1 MKLQDYLRER
11 RLIADGA
18 MGTYYE
24 KKYGDATIFPE
35 QGNLLHPE
43 RIREIHLEYLRAGA
57 RLLRT
62 NTFATNPVFFPVQ
75 EERLAGLRAGYAIAE
90 SAVQAFRDE
99 SGCEEDIFIAADF
112 GPIGELEE
120 QSVDEVLAD
129 YRQMCDVF
137 LECGADVFVFESQR
151 DDKYVGQ
158 LADYVKGHCP
168 DAFVLVQFTFD
179 KSGYTRAGLSVRRIN
194 ERMAQE
200 GAASI
205 DAYGYNCGVE
215 AGHLYQLLQA
225 QEPYCDKFLSALPNA
240 GYPLSLRGKTIYTEN
255 EQYFV
260 KKSVEIAALGVD
272 IIGGCCGTTPGY
284 IRDLCRAL
292 EGVERG
298 KKKVA
303 KLSAPIARAA
313 SSVAAQPEQQK
324 VMGDAEGAAT
334 AGGGHAFTDK
344 LRAGKK
350 VVIVEM
356 DPPFNGDISKVYA
369 GAKKLAAA
377 GVDLLTLSDSPMA
390 RARMDAGAL
399 AAKLIREVGIP
410 VMPHVACRDRNIIG
424 LRGMLMGDHMNEI
437 RQLLIVTGDPV
448 ARDARGTISGVFDM
462 NSIRLMEYVTH
473 MNEELY
479 PDDPLHF
486 GGALNYHGANPD
498 AIIRRMEKKI
508 AAGCEYFL
516 TQPIYSDE
524 DIARIAYIRNALDGR
539 AKICCGIMPLV
550 SYKNAMF
557 LHNEMA
563 GIHIPEETLAKYDP
577 DMSREEAQAVAVELS
592 LELTDKLAD
601 IADGYYFM
609 TPFNRADLICE
620 IIEKLRG

>member
-1 MKLQDYLRER
+1 MNLQEYLRER
-11 RLIADGA
+11 RLITDGA

-24 KKYGDATIFPE
+24 KKYGDTVAFPE
-35 QGNLLHPE
+35 QENLLHPE
-43 RIREIHLEYLRAGA
+43 RIRDIHLEYLHAGA

-62 NTFATNPVFFPVQ
+62 NTFATNPVFFPDPSQ
-75 EERLAGLRAGYAIAE
+75 LLEGLRAGYAIAE
-90 SAVQAFRDE
+90 SAVQKFRKE
-99 SGCEEDIFIAADF
+99 TGCTEDIFIAADF

-120 QSVDEVLAD
+120 QSASEVLDD

-137 LECGADVFVFESQR
+137 LDCGASVFVFESQR
-151 DDKYVGQ
+151 DDKYVKQ
-158 LADYVKGHCP
+158 LADYVKERRG

-194 ERMAQE
+194 VSMAAE
-200 GAASI
+200 DAASI

-215 AGHLYQLLQA
+215 AGHLLQLLQA
-225 QEPYCDKFLSALPNA
+225 QQPYCHKFLSALPNA
-240 GYPLSLRGKTIYTEN
+240 GYPLTLRGRTIYTEN

-284 IRDLCRAL
+284 IRDLAQAL

-298 KKKVA
+298 DKHVGPLVPHAEIQVA
-303 KLSAPIARAA
+303 QHSPVDAVVSSAF
-313 SSVAAQPEQQK
+313 S
-324 VMGDAEGAAT
+324 
-334 AGGGHAFTDK
+334 DK
-344 LRAGKK
+344 LASGKK
-350 VVIVEM
+350 PVIVEM
-356 DPPFNGDISKVYA
+356 DPPFNGDITKVLA
-369 GAKKLAAA
+369 GAEKLAQA

-399 AAKLIREVGIP
+399 AAKLIRETGIP

-424 LRGMLMGDHMNEI
+424 LRGMLMGDYMNDI
-437 RQLLIVTGDPV
+437 RHLLIVTGDPV

-462 NSIRLMEYVTH
+462 NSIRLMEYVGH

-479 PDDPLHF
+479 ADDPLHF

-508 AAGCEYFL
+508 EAGCEYFL

-524 DIARIAYIRNALDGR
+524 DVARIAYIREALGGR
-539 AKICCGIMPLV
+539 TKICCGIMPLV

-563 GIHIPEETLAKYDP
+563 GINIPEEILAKYDP
-577 DMSREEAQAVAVELS
+577 DMSREAAQEVAVKIS
-592 LELTDKLAD
+592 LEIAGKLSD
-601 IADGYYFM
+601 IADAYYFM

-620 IIEKLRG
+620 IIAGL

>member
-1 MKLQDYLRER
+1 MNLQEYLRGR
-11 RLIADGA
+11 RLITDGA

-24 KKYGDATIFPE
+24 KKYGDTVLFPE
-35 QGNLLHPE
+35 EENLLHPD
-43 RIREIHLEYLRAGA
+43 RIRDIHLEYLHAGA

-62 NTFATNPVFFPVQ
+62 NTFATDPVFVPDVKK
-75 EERLAGLRAGYAIAE
+75 RLDGLRAGYAIAE
-90 SAVQAFRDE
+90 TAVDKFREDT
-99 SGCEEDIFIAADF
+99 GCAEDIYIAADF

-120 QSVDEVLAD
+120 QSTAEVLDD

-137 LECGADVFVFESQR
+137 LDCGATVFVFESQR
-151 DDKYVGQ
+151 DDKYVKQ
-158 LADYVKGHCP
+158 LADHVKARCP
-168 DAFVLVQFTFD
+168 EAFVLVQFTFD

-194 ERMAQE
+194 ESMA
-200 GAASI
+200 APDADSI

-215 AGHLYQLLQA
+215 AGHLLQLLQS
-225 QEPYCDKFLSALPNA
+225 QPPYCRKFFSALPNA
-240 GYPLSLRGKTIYTEN
+240 GYPLSLRGRTIYTEN

-284 IRDLCRAL
+284 IRDLKQAL
-292 EGVERG
+292 EGVTRGSRQVVSVPAAHLQKLSGDDGKPLQSDAFMDKLKNG
-298 KKKVA
+298 KK
-303 KLSAPIARAA
+303 P
-313 SSVAAQPEQQK
+313 
-324 VMGDAEGAAT
+324 
-334 AGGGHAFTDK
+334 
-344 LRAGKK
+344 
-350 VVIVEM
+350 VIVEM
-356 DPPFNGDISKVYA
+356 DPPFNGDISKVLA
-369 GAKKLAAA
+369 GAGKLAAA
-377 GVDLLTLSDSPMA
+377 GADLLTLSDSPMA

-410 VMPHVACRDRNIIG
+410 VMPHIACRDRNIIG
-424 LRGMLMGDHMNEI
+424 LRGMLMGDHMNDI

-448 ARDARGTISGVFDM
+448 ARDARGSISGVFDM

-508 AAGCEYFL
+508 EAGCEYFL

-524 DIARIAYIRNALDGR
+524 DVERIAYIQKALEGR
-539 AKICCGIMPLV
+539 TKICCGIMPLV

-563 GIHIPEETLAKYDP
+563 GIHIPEEILAKYDP
-577 DMSREEAQAVAVELS
+577 DMTREAAQAVAVEIS
-592 LELTDKLAD
+592 LELAGKLSD
-601 IADGYYFM
+601 IADAYYFM

-620 IIEKLRG
+620 IIAGLK

>member
-1 MKLQDYLRER
+1 MNLTEYLRER
-11 RLIADGA
+11 RLITDGA

-24 KKYGDATIFPE
+24 KKYGDAVGFPE
-35 QGNLLHPE
+35 QENLLHPK
-43 RIREIHLEYLRAGA
+43 RIRDIHLEYLHAGA
-57 RLLRT
+57 RMLRT
-62 NTFATNPVFFPVQ
+62 NTFATNPVFFPDRSK
-75 EERLAGLRAGYAIAE
+75 RLDGLRAGYEIAE
-90 SAVQAFRDE
+90 SAIDQFRKE
-99 SGCEEDIFIAADF
+99 TGCEEEIFIAADF

-120 QSVDEVLAD
+120 QSASEVLDD

-137 LECGADVFVFESQR
+137 LNCGATVFVFESQR
-151 DDKYVGQ
+151 DDKYVKQ
-158 LADYVKGHCP
+158 LAAYVKERCA
-168 DAFVLVQFTFD
+168 DAFVLAQFTFD

-194 ERMAQE
+194 ESMAGE
-200 GAASI
+200 DAASI

-215 AGHLYQLLQA
+215 AGHLLQLLQA
-225 QEPYCDKFLSALPNA
+225 QPPYCRKFLSALPNA
-240 GYPLSLRGKTIYTEN
+240 GYPLSLRGRTIYTEN

-284 IRDLCRAL
+284 IRDLVQAL

-298 KKKVA
+298 DKQVA
-303 KLSAPIARAA
+303 SVPSRIHVQEVTHTGTNVSA
-313 SSVAAQPEQQK
+313 S
-324 VMGDAEGAAT
+324 DA
-334 AGGGHAFTDK
+334 FLDK
-344 LRAGKK
+344 LYAGKK
-350 VVIVEM
+350 PVIVEL
-356 DPPFNGDISKVYA
+356 DPPFNGDLTKVFA
-369 GAKKLAAA
+369 GAKTLAEA
-377 GVDLLTLSDSPMA
+377 GADLLTLSDSPMA

-410 VMPHVACRDRNIIG
+410 VMPHIACRDRNIIG
-424 LRGMLMGDHMNEI
+424 LRGMILGDHMNDI

-479 PDDPLHF
+479 ADDPLHF

-508 AAGCEYFL
+508 EAGCEYFL

-524 DIARIAYIRNALDGR
+524 DVERIAYIRNALGGR

-557 LHNEMA
+557 LHHEMA
-563 GIHIPEETLAKYDP
+563 GINIPEEILAKYDP
-577 DMSREEAQAVAVELS
+577 DMSREAAQAVAVEIS
-592 LELTDKLAD
+592 LELTRKLAD
-601 IADGYYFM
+601 IADAYYFM

-620 IIEKLRG
+620 IIAGLE

>member
-1 MKLQDYLRER
+1 MMNLTEYLRER
-11 RLIADGA
+11 RLITDGA

-24 KKYGDATIFPE
+24 KKYGDAVGFPE
-35 QGNLLHPE
+35 QENLLHPK
-43 RIREIHLEYLRAGA
+43 RIRDIHLEYLHAGA
-57 RLLRT
+57 RMLRT
-62 NTFATNPVFFPVQ
+62 NTFATNPVFFPDRSK
-75 EERLAGLRAGYAIAE
+75 RLDGLRAGYEIAE
-90 SAVQAFRDE
+90 SAIDQFRKE
-99 SGCEEDIFIAADF
+99 AGCEEEIFIAADF

-120 QSVDEVLAD
+120 QSASEVLDD

-137 LECGADVFVFESQR
+137 LDCGATVFVFESQR
-151 DDKYVGQ
+151 DDKYVKQ
-158 LADYVKGHCP
+158 LAAYVKERCA
-168 DAFVLVQFTFD
+168 DAFVLAQFTFD

-194 ERMAQE
+194 ESMAGE
-200 GAASI
+200 DAASI

-215 AGHLYQLLQA
+215 AGHLLQLLQA
-225 QEPYCDKFLSALPNA
+225 QPPYCRKFLSALPNA
-240 GYPLSLRGKTIYTEN
+240 GYPLSIRGKTIYTEN

-284 IRDLCRAL
+284 IRDLVQAL

-298 KKKVA
+298 DKQVA
-303 KLSAPIARAA
+303 SVPSRIHVQEVTHTGTNVSA
-313 SSVAAQPEQQK
+313 S
-324 VMGDAEGAAT
+324 DA
-334 AGGGHAFTDK
+334 FLDK
-344 LRAGKK
+344 LYAGKK
-350 VVIVEM
+350 PVIVEL
-356 DPPFNGDISKVYA
+356 DPPFNGDLTKVFA
-369 GAKKLAAA
+369 GAKKLAEA
-377 GVDLLTLSDSPMA
+377 GADLLTLSDSPMA

-410 VMPHVACRDRNIIG
+410 VMPHIACRDRNIIG
-424 LRGMLMGDHMNEI
+424 LRGMILGDHMNDI

-479 PDDPLHF
+479 ADDPLHF

-508 AAGCEYFL
+508 EAGCEYFL

-524 DIARIAYIRNALDGR
+524 DVERIAYIRNALGGR

-557 LHNEMA
+557 LHHEMA
-563 GIHIPEETLAKYDP
+563 GINIPEEILAKYDP
-577 DMSREEAQAVAVELS
+577 DMSREAAQAVAVEIS
-592 LELTDKLAD
+592 LELTRKLAD
-601 IADGYYFM
+601 IADAYYFM

-620 IIEKLRG
+620 IIAGLE

>member
-1 MKLQDYLRER
+1 MSLQEYLRER
-11 RLIADGA
+11 RLITDGA

-24 KKYGDATIFPE
+24 KKYGDADVFPE
-35 QGNLLHPE
+35 QENLLHPE
-43 RIREIHLEYLRAGA
+43 RIRDIHLEYLHAGA

-62 NTFATNPVFFPVQ
+62 NTFATNPVFFP
-75 EERLAGLRAGYAIAE
+75 EETQRLENLRAGYDIAE
-90 SAVQAFRDE
+90 AAVQKYRE
-99 SGCEEDIFIAADF
+99 ETGCAEDIFIAADF

-120 QSVDEVLAD
+120 QSAAEVLKD

-137 LECGADVFVFESQR
+137 LDCGATVFVFESQR
-151 DDKYVGQ
+151 DDKYVKQ
-158 LADYVKGHCP
+158 LADYVKERCC

-194 ERMAQE
+194 ESMA
-200 GAASI
+200 GADAASI

-215 AGHLYQLLQA
+215 AGHLLQLLQA
-225 QEPYCDKFLSALPNA
+225 QPPYCRKFLSALPNA
-240 GYPLSLRGKTIYTEN
+240 GYPLSLRGRTIYTEN

-284 IRDLCRAL
+284 IRDLAQAL

-298 KKKVA
+298 DKQVISRPPHA
-303 KLSAPIARAA
+303 DVQIRQNGLAEESVSDAFLDKLS
-313 SSVAAQPEQQK
+313 S
-324 VMGDAEGAAT
+324 
-334 AGGGHAFTDK
+334 
-344 LRAGKK
+344 GKK
-350 VVIVEM
+350 PVIVEM
-356 DPPFNGDISKVYA
+356 DPPFNGDISKVLA
-369 GAKKLAAA
+369 GAEKLAQA
-377 GVDLLTLSDSPMA
+377 GADLLTLSDSPMA

-410 VMPHVACRDRNIIG
+410 VMPHIACRDRNIIG
-424 LRGMLMGDHMNEI
+424 LRGMLMGDYMNDI

-479 PDDPLHF
+479 ADDPLHF

-508 AAGCEYFL
+508 EAGCEYFL

-524 DIARIAYIRNALDGR
+524 DVERIAYIRDALGER
-539 AKICCGIMPLV
+539 TKICCGIMPLV

-563 GIHIPEETLAKYDP
+563 GISIPEEILAKYDP
-577 DMSREEAQAVAVELS
+577 DMSREAAQAVAEEITLQLAGKLS
-592 LELTDKLAD
+592 G
-601 IADGYYFM
+601 IADAYYFM

-620 IIEKLRG
+620 IIAGL

>member
-1 MKLQDYLRER
+1 MSLQEYLRER
-11 RLIADGA
+11 RLITDGA

-24 KKYGDATIFPE
+24 KKYGDADVFPE
-35 QGNLLHPE
+35 QENLLHPE
-43 RIREIHLEYLRAGA
+43 RIRDIHLEYLHAGA

-62 NTFATNPVFFPVQ
+62 NTFATNPVFFP
-75 EERLAGLRAGYAIAE
+75 EETQRLENLRAGYDIAE
-90 SAVQAFRDE
+90 AAVQKYRE
-99 SGCEEDIFIAADF
+99 ETGCAEDIFIAADF

-120 QSVDEVLAD
+120 QSAAEVLKD

-137 LECGADVFVFESQR
+137 LDCGATVFVFESQR
-151 DDKYVGQ
+151 DDKYVKQ
-158 LADYVKGHCP
+158 LADYVKERCC

-194 ERMAQE
+194 ESMA
-200 GAASI
+200 GADAASI

-215 AGHLYQLLQA
+215 AGHLLQLLQA
-225 QEPYCDKFLSALPNA
+225 QPPYCRKFLSALPNA
-240 GYPLSLRGKTIYTEN
+240 GYPLSLRGRTIYTEN

-284 IRDLCRAL
+284 IRDLAQAL

-298 KKKVA
+298 DKQVISRPPHA
-303 KLSAPIARAA
+303 DVQIRQNGLAEESVSDAFLDKLS
-313 SSVAAQPEQQK
+313 S
-324 VMGDAEGAAT
+324 
-334 AGGGHAFTDK
+334 
-344 LRAGKK
+344 GKK
-350 VVIVEM
+350 PVIVEM
-356 DPPFNGDISKVYA
+356 DPPFNGDISKVLA
-369 GAKKLAAA
+369 GAEKLAQA
-377 GVDLLTLSDSPMA
+377 GADLLTLSDSPMA

-410 VMPHVACRDRNIIG
+410 VMPHIACRDRNIIG
-424 LRGMLMGDHMNEI
+424 LRGMLMGDYMNDI

-479 PDDPLHF
+479 ADDPLHF

-508 AAGCEYFL
+508 EAGCEYFL

-524 DIARIAYIRNALDGR
+524 DVERIAYIRDALGER
-539 AKICCGIMPLV
+539 TKICCGIMPLV

-563 GIHIPEETLAKYDP
+563 GISIPEEILAKYDP
-577 DMSREEAQAVAVELS
+577 DMSREAAQAVAVEIS
-592 LELTDKLAD
+592 LELAGKLSD
-601 IADGYYFM
+601 IADAYYFM

-620 IIEKLRG
+620 IIAGL

>member
-1 MKLQDYLRER
+1 MNLTEYLRER
-11 RLIADGA
+11 RLITDGA

-24 KKYGDATIFPE
+24 KKYGDAVGFPE
-35 QGNLLHPE
+35 QENLLHPK
-43 RIREIHLEYLRAGA
+43 RIRDIHLEYLHAGA
-57 RLLRT
+57 RMLRT
-62 NTFATNPVFFPVQ
+62 NTFATNPVFFPDRSK
-75 EERLAGLRAGYAIAE
+75 RLDGLRAGYEIAE
-90 SAVQAFRDE
+90 SAIDQFRKE
-99 SGCEEDIFIAADF
+99 TGCEEEIFIAADF

-120 QSVDEVLAD
+120 QSASEVLDD

-137 LECGADVFVFESQR
+137 LNCGATVFVFESQR
-151 DDKYVGQ
+151 DDKYVKQ
-158 LADYVKGHCP
+158 LAAYVKERCA
-168 DAFVLVQFTFD
+168 DAFVLAQFTFD

-194 ERMAQE
+194 ESMAGE
-200 GAASI
+200 DAASI

-215 AGHLYQLLQA
+215 AGHLLQLLQA
-225 QEPYCDKFLSALPNA
+225 QPPYCRKFLSALPNA
-240 GYPLSLRGKTIYTEN
+240 GYPLSLRGRTIYTEN
-255 EQYFV
+255 ERYFV

-284 IRDLCRAL
+284 IRDLVQAL

-298 KKKVA
+298 DKQVA
-303 KLSAPIARAA
+303 SVPSRIHVQEVTHTGTNVSA
-313 SSVAAQPEQQK
+313 S
-324 VMGDAEGAAT
+324 DA
-334 AGGGHAFTDK
+334 FLDK
-344 LRAGKK
+344 LYAGKK
-350 VVIVEM
+350 PVIVEL
-356 DPPFNGDISKVYA
+356 DPPFNGDLTKVFA
-369 GAKKLAAA
+369 GAKKLAEA
-377 GVDLLTLSDSPMA
+377 GADLLTLSDSPMA

-410 VMPHVACRDRNIIG
+410 VMPHIACRDRNIIG
-424 LRGMLMGDHMNEI
+424 LRGMILGDHMNDI

-448 ARDARGTISGVFDM
+448 ARDARGMISGVFDM

-479 PDDPLHF
+479 ADDPLHF

-508 AAGCEYFL
+508 EAGCEYFL

-524 DIARIAYIRNALDGR
+524 DVERIAYIRNALGGR

-557 LHNEMA
+557 LHHEMA
-563 GIHIPEETLAKYDP
+563 GINIPEEILAKYDP
-577 DMSREEAQAVAVELS
+577 DMSREAAQAVAVEIS
-592 LELTDKLAD
+592 LELTRKLAD
-601 IADGYYFM
+601 IADAYYFM

-620 IIEKLRG
+620 IIAGL

>member
-1 MKLQDYLRER
+1 MSLQEYLRER
-11 RLIADGA
+11 RLITDGA

-24 KKYGDATIFPE
+24 KKYGDADVFPE
-35 QGNLLHPE
+35 QENLLHPE
-43 RIREIHLEYLRAGA
+43 RIRDIHLEYLHAGA

-62 NTFATNPVFFPVQ
+62 NTFATNPVFFP
-75 EERLAGLRAGYAIAE
+75 EETQRLENLRAGYDIAE
-90 SAVQAFRDE
+90 AAVQKYRE
-99 SGCEEDIFIAADF
+99 ETGCAEDIFIAADF

-120 QSVDEVLAD
+120 QSAAEVLKD

-137 LECGADVFVFESQR
+137 LDCGATVFVFESQR
-151 DDKYVGQ
+151 DDKYVKQ
-158 LADYVKGHCP
+158 LADYVKERCC

-194 ERMAQE
+194 ESMA
-200 GAASI
+200 GADAASI

-215 AGHLYQLLQA
+215 AGHLLQLLQA
-225 QEPYCDKFLSALPNA
+225 QPPYCRKFLSALPNA
-240 GYPLSLRGKTIYTEN
+240 GYPLSLRGRTIYTEN

-284 IRDLCRAL
+284 IRDLAQAL

-298 KKKVA
+298 DKQVISRPPHA
-303 KLSAPIARAA
+303 DVQIRQNGLAEESVSDAFLDKLS
-313 SSVAAQPEQQK
+313 S
-324 VMGDAEGAAT
+324 
-334 AGGGHAFTDK
+334 
-344 LRAGKK
+344 GKK
-350 VVIVEM
+350 PVIVEM
-356 DPPFNGDISKVYA
+356 DPPFNGDISKVLA
-369 GAKKLAAA
+369 GAEKLAQA
-377 GVDLLTLSDSPMA
+377 GADLLTLSDSPMA
-390 RARMDAGAL
+390 RARMDAGTL

-410 VMPHVACRDRNIIG
+410 VMPHIACRDRNIIG
-424 LRGMLMGDHMNEI
+424 LRGMLMGDYMNDI

-479 PDDPLHF
+479 ADDPLHF

-508 AAGCEYFL
+508 EAGCEYFL

-524 DIARIAYIRNALDGR
+524 DVERIAYIRDALGER
-539 AKICCGIMPLV
+539 TKICCGIMPLV

-563 GIHIPEETLAKYDP
+563 GISIPEEILAKYDP
-577 DMSREEAQAVAVELS
+577 DMSREAAQAVAVEIS
-592 LELTDKLAD
+592 LELAGKLSG
-601 IADGYYFM
+601 IADAYYFM

-620 IIEKLRG
+620 IIAGL

>member
-1 MKLQDYLRER
+1 MNLQEYLRER
-11 RLIADGA
+11 RLITDGA

-24 KKYGDATIFPE
+24 KKYGDASSFPE
-35 QGNLLHPE
+35 QENLLHPE
-43 RIREIHLEYLRAGA
+43 RIRDIHLEYLHAGA

-62 NTFATNPVFFPVQ
+62 NTFATNPVFFTEQ
-75 EERLAGLRAGYAIAE
+75 SQRLDGLRAGYEIAE
-90 SAVQAFRDE
+90 SAVRKFRE
-99 SGCEEDIFIAADF
+99 ETGCAEEIFIAADF

-120 QSVDEVLAD
+120 QSTSEVLDD

-137 LECGADVFVFESQR
+137 LECGATVFVFESQR
-151 DDKYVGQ
+151 DDKYVKQ
-158 LADYVKGHCP
+158 LAKYVKERCT

-194 ERMAQE
+194 ESMA
-200 GAASI
+200 GDDAVAI

-215 AGHLYQLLQA
+215 AGHLLQLLQA
-225 QEPYCDKFLSALPNA
+225 QPPYCHKFLSALPNA
-240 GYPLSLRGKTIYTEN
+240 GYPLSLRGRTIYTEN

-284 IRDLCRAL
+284 IRDLVRAL
-292 EGVERG
+292 EGVERRDKQVVSLPPRAQVQMVQHSGADVKASGAFMDKLATG
-298 KKKVA
+298 KK
-303 KLSAPIARAA
+303 P
-313 SSVAAQPEQQK
+313 
-324 VMGDAEGAAT
+324 
-334 AGGGHAFTDK
+334 
-344 LRAGKK
+344 
-350 VVIVEM
+350 VIVEM
-356 DPPFNGDISKVYA
+356 DPPFNGDITKVISGAEKLARA
-369 GAKKLAAA
+369 GA
-377 GVDLLTLSDSPMA
+377 DLLTLSDSPMA

-410 VMPHVACRDRNIIG
+410 VMPHIACRDRNIIG
-424 LRGMLMGDHMNEI
+424 LRGMLMGDHMNDI

-462 NSIRLMEYVTH
+462 NSIRLMEYVAH

-479 PDDPLHF
+479 ADDPLHF

-498 AIIRRMEKKI
+498 AIIRRMERKI
-508 AAGCEYFL
+508 EAGCEYFL

-524 DIARIAYIRNALDGR
+524 DVARIAYIREALGGR

-563 GIHIPEETLAKYDP
+563 GINIPGEILAKYDP
-577 DMSREEAQAVAVELS
+577 DMSREAAQAVAVEIS
-592 LELTDKLAD
+592 LELAGKLSD
-601 IADGYYFM
+601 IADAYYFM

-620 IIEKLRG
+620 IIAGL

>member
-1 MKLQDYLRER
+1 MSLQEYLRER
-11 RLIADGA
+11 RLITDGA

-24 KKYGDATIFPE
+24 KKYGDADVFPE
-35 QGNLLHPE
+35 QENLLQPE
-43 RIREIHLEYLRAGA
+43 RIRDIHLEYLHAGA

-62 NTFATNPVFFPVQ
+62 NTFATNPVFFP
-75 EERLAGLRAGYAIAE
+75 EETQRLETLRAGYDIAE
-90 SAVQAFRDE
+90 GAVQKYRE
-99 SGCEEDIFIAADF
+99 ETGCAEDIFIAADF

-120 QSVDEVLAD
+120 QSAAEVLKD

-137 LECGADVFVFESQR
+137 LDCGATVFVFESQR
-151 DDKYVGQ
+151 DDKYVKQ
-158 LADYVKGHCP
+158 LADYVKERCC

-194 ERMAQE
+194 ESMA
-200 GAASI
+200 GADAASI

-215 AGHLYQLLQA
+215 AGHLLQLLQA
-225 QEPYCDKFLSALPNA
+225 QPPYCRKFLSALPNA
-240 GYPLSLRGKTIYTEN
+240 GYPLSLRGRTIYTEN

-284 IRDLCRAL
+284 IRDLAQAL

-298 KKKVA
+298 DKQVISRPPHA
-303 KLSAPIARAA
+303 DVQIRQNGLAEESVSDAFLDKLS
-313 SSVAAQPEQQK
+313 S
-324 VMGDAEGAAT
+324 
-334 AGGGHAFTDK
+334 
-344 LRAGKK
+344 GKK
-350 VVIVEM
+350 PVIVEM
-356 DPPFNGDISKVYA
+356 DPPFNGDISKVLA
-369 GAKKLAAA
+369 GAEKLAQA
-377 GVDLLTLSDSPMA
+377 GADLLTLSDSPMA

-410 VMPHVACRDRNIIG
+410 VMPHIACRDRNIIG
-424 LRGMLMGDHMNEI
+424 LRGMLMGDYMNDI

-479 PDDPLHF
+479 ADDPLHF

-508 AAGCEYFL
+508 EAGCEYFL

-524 DIARIAYIRNALDGR
+524 DVERIAYIRDALGER
-539 AKICCGIMPLV
+539 TKICCGIMPLV

-563 GIHIPEETLAKYDP
+563 GISIPEEILAKYDP
-577 DMSREEAQAVAVELS
+577 DMSREAAQAVAVEIS
-592 LELTDKLAD
+592 LELAGKLSD
-601 IADGYYFM
+601 IADAYYFM

-620 IIEKLRG
+620 IIAGL

>member
-1 MKLQDYLRER
+1 MSLQEYLRER
-11 RLIADGA
+11 RLITDGA

-24 KKYGDATIFPE
+24 KKYGDADVFPE
-35 QGNLLHPE
+35 QENLLHPE
-43 RIREIHLEYLRAGA
+43 RIRDIHLEYLHAGA

-62 NTFATNPVFFPVQ
+62 NTFATNPVFFP
-75 EERLAGLRAGYAIAE
+75 EETQRLENLRAGYDIAE
-90 SAVQAFRDE
+90 AAVQKYRE
-99 SGCEEDIFIAADF
+99 ETGCAEDIFIAADF

-120 QSVDEVLAD
+120 QSAAEVLKD

-137 LECGADVFVFESQR
+137 LDCGATVFVFESQR
-151 DDKYVGQ
+151 DDKYVKQ
-158 LADYVKGHCP
+158 LADYVKERCC

-194 ERMAQE
+194 ESMA
-200 GAASI
+200 GADAASI

-215 AGHLYQLLQA
+215 AGHLLQLLQA
-225 QEPYCDKFLSALPNA
+225 QPPYCRKFLSALPNA
-240 GYPLSLRGKTIYTEN
+240 GYPLSLRGRTIYTEN

-284 IRDLCRAL
+284 IRDLAQAL

-298 KKKVA
+298 DKQVISRPPHA
-303 KLSAPIARAA
+303 DVQIRQNGLAEESVSDAFLDKLS
-313 SSVAAQPEQQK
+313 S
-324 VMGDAEGAAT
+324 
-334 AGGGHAFTDK
+334 
-344 LRAGKK
+344 GKK
-350 VVIVEM
+350 PVIVEM
-356 DPPFNGDISKVYA
+356 DPPFNGDISKVLA
-369 GAKKLAAA
+369 GAEKLAQA
-377 GVDLLTLSDSPMA
+377 GADLLTLSDSPMA

-410 VMPHVACRDRNIIG
+410 VMPHIACRDRNIIG
-424 LRGMLMGDHMNEI
+424 LRGMLMGDYMNDI

-479 PDDPLHF
+479 ADDPLHF

-508 AAGCEYFL
+508 EAGCEYFL

-524 DIARIAYIRNALDGR
+524 DVERIAYIRDALGER
-539 AKICCGIMPLV
+539 TKICCGIMPLV

-563 GIHIPEETLAKYDP
+563 GISIPEEILAKYDP
-577 DMSREEAQAVAVELS
+577 DMSREAAQAVAVEISLGLAGKLS
-592 LELTDKLAD
+592 G
-601 IADGYYFM
+601 IADAYYFM

-620 IIEKLRG
+620 IIAGL

>member
-1 MKLQDYLRER
+1 
-11 RLIADGA
+11 
-18 MGTYYE
+18 
-24 KKYGDATIFPE
+24 
-35 QGNLLHPE
+35 
-43 RIREIHLEYLRAGA
+43 
-57 RLLRT
+57 
-62 NTFATNPVFFPVQ
+62 
-75 EERLAGLRAGYAIAE
+75 
-90 SAVQAFRDE
+90 
-99 SGCEEDIFIAADF
+99 
-112 GPIGELEE
+112 
-120 QSVDEVLAD
+120 
-129 YRQMCDVF
+129 MCDVF
-137 LECGADVFVFESQR
+137 LDCGATVFVFESQR
-151 DDKYVGQ
+151 DDKYVKQ
-158 LADYVKGHCP
+158 LADYVKERCC

-194 ERMAQE
+194 ESMA
-200 GAASI
+200 GADAASI

-215 AGHLYQLLQA
+215 AGHLLQLLQA
-225 QEPYCDKFLSALPNA
+225 QPPYCRKFLSALPNA
-240 GYPLSLRGKTIYTEN
+240 GYPLSLRGRTIYTEN

-284 IRDLCRAL
+284 IRDLAQAL

-298 KKKVA
+298 DKQVISRPPHA
-303 KLSAPIARAA
+303 DVQIRQNGLAEESVSDAFLDKLS
-313 SSVAAQPEQQK
+313 S
-324 VMGDAEGAAT
+324 
-334 AGGGHAFTDK
+334 
-344 LRAGKK
+344 GKK
-350 VVIVEM
+350 PVIVEM
-356 DPPFNGDISKVYA
+356 DPPFNGDISKVLA
-369 GAKKLAAA
+369 GAEKLAQA
-377 GVDLLTLSDSPMA
+377 GADLLTLSDSPMA

-410 VMPHVACRDRNIIG
+410 VMPHIACRDRNIIG
-424 LRGMLMGDHMNEI
+424 LRGMLMGDYMNDI

-479 PDDPLHF
+479 ADDPLHF

-508 AAGCEYFL
+508 EAGCEYFL

-524 DIARIAYIRNALDGR
+524 DVERIAYIRDALGER
-539 AKICCGIMPLV
+539 TKICCGIMPLV

-563 GIHIPEETLAKYDP
+563 GISIPEEILAKYDP
-577 DMSREEAQAVAVELS
+577 DMSREAAQAVAVEISLGLAGKLS
-592 LELTDKLAD
+592 D
-601 IADGYYFM
+601 IADAYYFM

-620 IIEKLRG
+620 IIAGL

>member
-1 MKLQDYLRER
+1 MMNLTEYLREH
-11 RLIADGA
+11 RLITDGA

-24 KKYGDATIFPE
+24 KKYGDAVGFPE
-35 QGNLLHPE
+35 QENLLHPK
-43 RIREIHLEYLRAGA
+43 RIRDIHLEYLHAGA
-57 RLLRT
+57 RMLRT
-62 NTFATNPVFFPVQ
+62 NTFATNPVFFPDRSK
-75 EERLAGLRAGYAIAE
+75 RLDGLRAGYEIAE
-90 SAVQAFRDE
+90 SAIDQFRKE
-99 SGCEEDIFIAADF
+99 TGCEEEIFIAADF

-120 QSVDEVLAD
+120 QSASEVLDD

-137 LECGADVFVFESQR
+137 LNCGATVFVFESQR
-151 DDKYVGQ
+151 DDKYVKQ
-158 LADYVKGHCP
+158 LAAYVKERCA
-168 DAFVLVQFTFD
+168 DAFVLAQFTFD

-194 ERMAQE
+194 ESMAGE
-200 GAASI
+200 DAASI

-215 AGHLYQLLQA
+215 AGHLLQLLQA
-225 QEPYCDKFLSALPNA
+225 QPPYCRKFLSALPNA
-240 GYPLSLRGKTIYTEN
+240 GYPLSLRGRTIYTEN

-284 IRDLCRAL
+284 IRDLVQAL

-298 KKKVA
+298 DKQVA
-303 KLSAPIARAA
+303 SVPSRIHVQEVTHTGTNVSA
-313 SSVAAQPEQQK
+313 S
-324 VMGDAEGAAT
+324 DA
-334 AGGGHAFTDK
+334 FLDK
-344 LRAGKK
+344 LYAGKK
-350 VVIVEM
+350 PVIVEL
-356 DPPFNGDISKVYA
+356 DPPFNGDLTKVFA
-369 GAKKLAAA
+369 GAKKLAEA
-377 GVDLLTLSDSPMA
+377 GADLLTLSDSPMA

-410 VMPHVACRDRNIIG
+410 VMPHIACRDRNIIG
-424 LRGMLMGDHMNEI
+424 LRGMILGDHMNDI

-479 PDDPLHF
+479 ADDPLHF

-508 AAGCEYFL
+508 EAGCEYFL

-524 DIARIAYIRNALDGR
+524 DVERIAYIRNALGGR

-557 LHNEMA
+557 LHHEMA
-563 GIHIPEETLAKYDP
+563 GINIPEEILAKYDP
-577 DMSREEAQAVAVELS
+577 DMSREAAQAVAVEIS
-592 LELTDKLAD
+592 LELTRKLAD
-601 IADGYYFM
+601 IADAYYFM

-620 IIEKLRG
+620 IIAGLE

>member
-1 MKLQDYLRER
+1 MNLTEYLREH
-11 RLIADGA
+11 RLITDGA

-24 KKYGDATIFPE
+24 KKYGDAVGFPE
-35 QGNLLHPE
+35 QENLLHPK
-43 RIREIHLEYLRAGA
+43 RIRDIHLEYLHAGA
-57 RLLRT
+57 RMLRT
-62 NTFATNPVFFPVQ
+62 NTFATNPVFFPDRSK
-75 EERLAGLRAGYAIAE
+75 RLDGLRAGYEIAE
-90 SAVQAFRDE
+90 SAIDQFRKE
-99 SGCEEDIFIAADF
+99 TGCEEEIFIAADF

-120 QSVDEVLAD
+120 QSASEVLDD

-137 LECGADVFVFESQR
+137 LNCGATVFVFESQR
-151 DDKYVGQ
+151 DDKYVKQ
-158 LADYVKGHCP
+158 LAAYVKERCA
-168 DAFVLVQFTFD
+168 DAFVLAQFTFD

-194 ERMAQE
+194 ESMAGE
-200 GAASI
+200 DAASI

-215 AGHLYQLLQA
+215 AGHLLQLLQA
-225 QEPYCDKFLSALPNA
+225 QPPYCRKFLSALPNA
-240 GYPLSLRGKTIYTEN
+240 GYPLSLRGRTIYTEN

-284 IRDLCRAL
+284 IRDLVQAL

-298 KKKVA
+298 DKQVA
-303 KLSAPIARAA
+303 SVPSRIHVQEVTHTGTNVSA
-313 SSVAAQPEQQK
+313 S
-324 VMGDAEGAAT
+324 DA
-334 AGGGHAFTDK
+334 FLDK
-344 LRAGKK
+344 LYAGKK
-350 VVIVEM
+350 PVIVEL
-356 DPPFNGDISKVYA
+356 DPPFNGDLTKVFA
-369 GAKKLAAA
+369 GAKKLAEA
-377 GVDLLTLSDSPMA
+377 GADLLTLSDSPMA

-410 VMPHVACRDRNIIG
+410 VMPHIACRDRNIIG
-424 LRGMLMGDHMNEI
+424 LRGMILGDHMNDI

-479 PDDPLHF
+479 ADDPLHF

-508 AAGCEYFL
+508 EAGCEYFL

-524 DIARIAYIRNALDGR
+524 DVERIAYIRNALGGR

-557 LHNEMA
+557 LHHEMA
-563 GIHIPEETLAKYDP
+563 GINIPEEILAKYDP
-577 DMSREEAQAVAVELS
+577 DMSREAAQAVAVEIS
-592 LELTDKLAD
+592 LELTRKLAD
-601 IADGYYFM
+601 IADAYYFM

-620 IIEKLRG
+620 IIAGLE

>member
-1 MKLQDYLRER
+1 MNLTEYLRER
-11 RLIADGA
+11 RLITDGA

-24 KKYGDATIFPE
+24 KKYGDAVGFPE
-35 QGNLLHPE
+35 QENLLHPK
-43 RIREIHLEYLRAGA
+43 RIRDIHLEYLHAGA
-57 RLLRT
+57 RMLRT
-62 NTFATNPVFFPVQ
+62 NTFATNPVFFPDRSK
-75 EERLAGLRAGYAIAE
+75 RLDGLRAGYEIAE
-90 SAVQAFRDE
+90 SAINQFRKE
-99 SGCEEDIFIAADF
+99 TGCEEEIFIAADF

-120 QSVDEVLAD
+120 QSASEVLDD

-137 LECGADVFVFESQR
+137 LNCGATVFVFESQR
-151 DDKYVGQ
+151 DDKYVKQ
-158 LADYVKGHCP
+158 LAAYVKERCA
-168 DAFVLVQFTFD
+168 DAFVLAQFTFD

-194 ERMAQE
+194 ESMAGE
-200 GAASI
+200 DAASI

-215 AGHLYQLLQA
+215 AGHLLQLLQA
-225 QEPYCDKFLSALPNA
+225 QPPYCRKFLSALPNA
-240 GYPLSLRGKTIYTEN
+240 GYPLSLRGRTIYTEN

-284 IRDLCRAL
+284 IRDLVQAL

-298 KKKVA
+298 DKQVA
-303 KLSAPIARAA
+303 SVPSRIHVQEVTHTGTNVSA
-313 SSVAAQPEQQK
+313 S
-324 VMGDAEGAAT
+324 DA
-334 AGGGHAFTDK
+334 FLDK
-344 LRAGKK
+344 LYAGKK
-350 VVIVEM
+350 PVIVEL
-356 DPPFNGDISKVYA
+356 DPPFNGDLTKVFA
-369 GAKKLAAA
+369 GAKKLAEA
-377 GVDLLTLSDSPMA
+377 GADLLTLSDSPMA

-410 VMPHVACRDRNIIG
+410 VMPHIACRDRNIIG
-424 LRGMLMGDHMNEI
+424 LRGMILGDHMNDI

-479 PDDPLHF
+479 ADDPLHF

-508 AAGCEYFL
+508 EAGCEYFL

-524 DIARIAYIRNALDGR
+524 DVERIAYIRNALGGR

-557 LHNEMA
+557 LHHEMA
-563 GIHIPEETLAKYDP
+563 GINIPEEILAKYDP
-577 DMSREEAQAVAVELS
+577 DMSREAAQAVAVEIS
-592 LELTDKLAD
+592 LELTRKLSY
-601 IADGYYFM
+601 IADAYYFM

-620 IIEKLRG
+620 IIAGLE

>member
-1 MKLQDYLRER
+1 MSLQEYLRER
-11 RLIADGA
+11 RLITDGA

-24 KKYGDATIFPE
+24 KKYGDADVFPE
-35 QGNLLHPE
+35 QENLLHPE
-43 RIREIHLEYLRAGA
+43 RIRDIHLEYLHAGA

-62 NTFATNPVFFPVQ
+62 NTFATNPVFFP
-75 EERLAGLRAGYAIAE
+75 EETQRLENLRAGYDIAE
-90 SAVQAFRDE
+90 AAVQKYRE
-99 SGCEEDIFIAADF
+99 ETGCAEDIFIAADF

-120 QSVDEVLAD
+120 QSAAEVLKD

-137 LECGADVFVFESQR
+137 LDCGATVFVFESQR
-151 DDKYVGQ
+151 DDKYVKQ
-158 LADYVKGHCP
+158 LADYVKERCC

-194 ERMAQE
+194 ESMA
-200 GAASI
+200 GADAASI

-215 AGHLYQLLQA
+215 AGHLLQLLQA
-225 QEPYCDKFLSALPNA
+225 QPPYCRKFLSALPNA
-240 GYPLSLRGKTIYTEN
+240 GYPLSLRGRTIYTEN

-284 IRDLCRAL
+284 IRDLAQAL

-298 KKKVA
+298 DKQVISRPPHA
-303 KLSAPIARAA
+303 DVQIRQNGLAEESVSDAFLDKLS
-313 SSVAAQPEQQK
+313 S
-324 VMGDAEGAAT
+324 
-334 AGGGHAFTDK
+334 
-344 LRAGKK
+344 GKK
-350 VVIVEM
+350 PVIVEM
-356 DPPFNGDISKVYA
+356 DPPFNGDISKVLA
-369 GAKKLAAA
+369 GAEKLAQA
-377 GVDLLTLSDSPMA
+377 GADLLTLSDSPMA

-410 VMPHVACRDRNIIG
+410 VMPHIACRDRNIIG
-424 LRGMLMGDHMNEI
+424 LRGMLMGDYMNDI

-479 PDDPLHF
+479 ADDPLHF

-508 AAGCEYFL
+508 EAGCEYFL
-516 TQPIYSDE
+516 TQPVYSDE
-524 DIARIAYIRNALDGR
+524 DVERIAYIRDALEGR

-563 GIHIPEETLAKYDP
+563 GINIPEEILAKYDP
-577 DMSREEAQAVAVELS
+577 DMSREAAQAVAVEISLGLAGKLS
-592 LELTDKLAD
+592 D
-601 IADGYYFM
+601 IADAYYFM

-620 IIEKLRG
+620 IIAGL

>member
-1 MKLQDYLRER
+1 MDLKEYLRGR
-11 RLIADGA
+11 RLITDGA

-24 KKYGDATIFPE
+24 KKYGDAVVFPE
-35 QGNLLHPE
+35 QENLLHPE
-43 RIREIHLEYLRAGA
+43 RIREIHLEYLQAGD

-62 NTFATNPVFFPVQ
+62 NTFATNPVFIPDRA
-75 EERLAGLRAGYAIAE
+75 ERLEGLRAGYAIAE
-90 SAVQAFRDE
+90 SAVREFRE
-99 SGCEEDIFIAADF
+99 QTGCTEEIFIAADF
-112 GPIGELEE
+112 GPVGELEE
-120 QSVDEVLAD
+120 QSAAEVLED

-137 LECGADVFVFESQR
+137 ADCGARVFVFESQR
-151 DDKYVGQ
+151 DDKYVKP
-158 LADYVKGHCP
+158 LADYVKERCA

-179 KSGYTRAGLSVRRIN
+179 KSGYTRAGLSARRIN
-194 ERMAQE
+194 ESMA
-200 GAASI
+200 GADASSI
-205 DAYGYNCGVE
+205 DAFGYNCGVE
-215 AGHLYQLLQA
+215 AGHLLQLLQA
-225 QEPYCDKFLSALPNA
+225 QPPYCEKFLSALPNA
-240 GYPLSLRGKTIYTEN
+240 GYPLTLRGRTIYTEN

-284 IRDLCRAL
+284 IRDLVKAL
-292 EGVERG
+292 ERVDRG
-298 KKKVA
+298 EKTVA
-303 KLSAPIARAA
+303 SPSPRAVVQA
-313 SSVAAQPEQQK
+313 SQSVPAA
-324 VMGDAEGAAT
+324 VT
-334 AGGGHAFTDK
+334 ASHAFLDK
-344 LRAGKK
+344 LKAGKK
-350 VVIVEM
+350 PVIVEM
-356 DPPFNGDISKVYA
+356 DPPFNGDITKVLS
-369 GAKKLAAA
+369 GAKKLAQA

-399 AAKLIREVGIP
+399 AARLIRETGIS

-424 LRGMLMGDHMNEI
+424 LRGMLMGDHMNDI

-479 PDDPLHF
+479 VDDPLHF

-508 AAGCEYFL
+508 EAGCEYFL
-516 TQPIYSDE
+516 TQPIYSDADVE
-524 DIARIAYIRNALDGR
+524 RIAYIRGALGGR

-563 GIHIPEETLAKYDP
+563 GINIPEEILAKYDP
-577 DMSREEAQAVAVELS
+577 DMSREAAQAVAVEIS
-592 LELTDKLAD
+592 LELTRKLAD
-601 IADGYYFM
+601 IADAYYFM
-609 TPFNRADLICE
+609 TPSNRADIICE
-620 IIEKLRG
+620 IIAGL

>member
-1 MKLQDYLRER
+1 MNLKEYLCER

-24 KKYGDATIFPE
+24 KKYGDAVAFPE
-35 QGNLLHPE
+35 QENLAHPE
-43 RIREIHLEYLRAGA
+43 RIRDIHLEYLHAGA

-62 NTFATNPVFFPVQ
+62 NTFATNPVFFPEQ
-75 EERLAGLRAGYAIAE
+75 SQRLAGLRAGYAVAE
-90 SAVQAFRDE
+90 SAVQKYRGE
-99 SGCEEDIFIAADF
+99 TGCSDDIFIAADF
-112 GPIGELEE
+112 GPIGELDE
-120 QSVDEVLAD
+120 QSTAEVLSD

-137 LECGADVFVFESQR
+137 LDCGAKVFVFESQR
-151 DDKYVGQ
+151 DDKYVKQ
-158 LADYVKGHCP
+158 LADYVKKCCP
-168 DAFVLVQFTFD
+168 DAFVWVQFTFD

-194 ERMAQE
+194 ESMAAAD
-200 GAASI
+200 AASI

-215 AGHLYQLLQA
+215 AGHLLQLLQE
-225 QEPYCDKFLSALPNA
+225 QPPCSRKFLSALPNA
-240 GYPLSLRGKTIYTEN
+240 GYPLSLRGRTIYTEN

-272 IIGGCCGTTPGY
+272 MIGGCCGTTPGY
-284 IRDLCRAL
+284 IRDLVQAL
-292 EGVERG
+292 DGVERPD
-298 KKKVA
+298 KQLAVRA
-303 KLSAPIARAA
+303 AYADVQTIARA
-313 SSVAAQPEQQK
+313 S
-324 VMGDAEGAAT
+324 DEGKAPNS
-334 AGGGHAFTDK
+334 FLDK
-344 LRAGKK
+344 RKSGKK
-350 VVIVEM
+350 PVIVEM
-356 DPPFNGDISKVYA
+356 DPPFNGDIKKVLS
-369 GAKKLAAA
+369 GAKKLAQA
-377 GVDLLTLSDSPMA
+377 GADLLTLSDSPMA

-410 VMPHVACRDRNIIG
+410 VMPHIACRDRNIIG
-424 LRGMLMGDHMNEI
+424 LRGMLMGDHMNDI

-479 PDDPLHF
+479 ADDPLHF

-508 AAGCEYFL
+508 EAGCEYFL

-524 DIARIAYIRNALDGR
+524 DVARIAYIREALGGR
-539 AKICCGIMPLV
+539 AKLCCGIMPLV

-563 GIHIPEETLAKYDP
+563 GIHIPEEILAKYDP
-577 DMSREEAQAVAVELS
+577 DMSREAAQAVAVEIS
-592 LELTDKLAD
+592 LELARKLSD
-601 IADGYYFM
+601 IADAYYFM

-620 IIEKLRG
+620 IIAGL

>member
-1 MKLQDYLRER
+1 MSLQEYLRER
-11 RLIADGA
+11 RLITDGA

-24 KKYGDATIFPE
+24 KKYGDADVFPE
-35 QGNLLHPE
+35 QENLLHPE
-43 RIREIHLEYLRAGA
+43 RIRDIHLEYLHAGA

-62 NTFATNPVFFPVQ
+62 NTFATNPVFFP
-75 EERLAGLRAGYAIAE
+75 EETQRLENLRAGYDIAE
-90 SAVQAFRDE
+90 AAVQKYRE
-99 SGCEEDIFIAADF
+99 ETGCAEDIFIAADF

-120 QSVDEVLAD
+120 QSAAEVLKD

-137 LECGADVFVFESQR
+137 LDCGATVFVFESQR
-151 DDKYVGQ
+151 DDKYVKQ
-158 LADYVKGHCP
+158 LADYVKERCC

-194 ERMAQE
+194 ESMA
-200 GAASI
+200 GADAASI

-215 AGHLYQLLQA
+215 AGHLLQLLQA
-225 QEPYCDKFLSALPNA
+225 QPPYCRKFLSALPNA
-240 GYPLSLRGKTIYTEN
+240 GYPLSLRGRTIYTEN

-284 IRDLCRAL
+284 IRDLAQAL

-298 KKKVA
+298 DKQVISRPPHA
-303 KLSAPIARAA
+303 DVQIRQNGLAEESVSDAFLDKLS
-313 SSVAAQPEQQK
+313 S
-324 VMGDAEGAAT
+324 
-334 AGGGHAFTDK
+334 
-344 LRAGKK
+344 GKK
-350 VVIVEM
+350 PVIVEM
-356 DPPFNGDISKVYA
+356 DPPFNGDISKVLA
-369 GAKKLAAA
+369 GAEKLAQA
-377 GVDLLTLSDSPMA
+377 GADLLTLSDSPMA

-410 VMPHVACRDRNIIG
+410 VMPHIACRDRNIIG
-424 LRGMLMGDHMNEI
+424 LRGMLMGDYMNDI

-479 PDDPLHF
+479 ADDPLHF

-508 AAGCEYFL
+508 EAGCEYFL

-524 DIARIAYIRNALDGR
+524 DVERIAYIRDALGER
-539 AKICCGIMPLV
+539 TKICCGIMPLV

-563 GIHIPEETLAKYDP
+563 GISIPEEILAKYDP
-577 DMSREEAQAVAVELS
+577 DMSREAAQAVAVEISLGLAGKLS
-592 LELTDKLAD
+592 D
-601 IADGYYFM
+601 IADAYYFM

-620 IIEKLRG
+620 IIAGL

>member
-1 MKLQDYLRER
+1 MNLQEYLRER
-11 RLIADGA
+11 RLITDGA

-24 KKYGDATIFPE
+24 KKFGDASVFPE
-35 QGNLLHPE
+35 QENLMHPE
-43 RIREIHLEYLRAGA
+43 RIRDIHLEYLHAGA

-62 NTFATNPVFFPVQ
+62 NTFATNPVFFS
-75 EERLAGLRAGYAIAE
+75 ERSQRLEGLRAGYAIAE
-90 SAVQAFRDE
+90 SAVRMFRE
-99 SGCEEDIFIAADF
+99 ETGCADDIFIAADF
-112 GPIGELEE
+112 GPVGELEE
-120 QSVDEVLAD
+120 QTPEEVLSD

-137 LECGADVFVFESQR
+137 LDCGARVFVFESQR
-151 DDKYVGQ
+151 DDKYVLR
-158 LADYVKGHCP
+158 LADYVKKCCS

-194 ERMAQE
+194 ERMA
-200 GAASI
+200 GTDAASV

-215 AGHLYQLLQA
+215 AGHLLQLLQA
-225 QEPYCDKFLSALPNA
+225 QPPYCHKFLSALPNA
-240 GYPLSLRGKTIYTEN
+240 GYPLSLRGRTIYTEN

-272 IIGGCCGTTPGY
+272 IIGGCCGTTPDY
-284 IRDLCRAL
+284 IRDLAQAL
-292 EGVERG
+292 EHVERAEKRVASLPERADVRVNAPRGQQSVPAAETFMDKLSDG
-298 KKKVA
+298 KK
-303 KLSAPIARAA
+303 P
-313 SSVAAQPEQQK
+313 
-324 VMGDAEGAAT
+324 
-334 AGGGHAFTDK
+334 
-344 LRAGKK
+344 
-350 VVIVEM
+350 VIVEM
-356 DPPFNGDISKVYA
+356 DPPFNGDITKVMS
-369 GAKKLAAA
+369 GAKMLAET

-410 VMPHVACRDRNIIG
+410 VMPHIACRDRNMIG
-424 LRGMLMGDHMNEI
+424 LRGMLMGDHMNDI
-437 RQLLIVTGDPV
+437 RELLIVTGDPV

-462 NSIRLMEYVTH
+462 NSIRLMEYVGH

-479 PDDPLHF
+479 ADDPLHF

-498 AIIRRMEKKI
+498 AIIRRMEKKME
-508 AAGCEYFL
+508 AGCEYFL

-524 DIARIAYIRNALDGR
+524 DVARIAYIKEKLGGR

-563 GIHIPEETLAKYDP
+563 GIHIPESILAKYDP
-577 DMSREEAQAVAVELS
+577 DMSRETAQAVAVEIS
-592 LELTDKLAD
+592 LELAGKLSD
-601 IADGYYFM
+601 IADAYYFM

-620 IIEKLRG
+620 IIAGL

>member
-1 MKLQDYLRER
+1 MNLTEYLREH
-11 RLIADGA
+11 RLITDGA

-24 KKYGDATIFPE
+24 KKYGDAVGFPE
-35 QGNLLHPE
+35 QENLLHPK
-43 RIREIHLEYLRAGA
+43 RIRDIHLEYLHAGA
-57 RLLRT
+57 RMLRT
-62 NTFATNPVFFPVQ
+62 NTCATNPVFFPDRSK
-75 EERLAGLRAGYAIAE
+75 RLDGLRAGYEIAE
-90 SAVQAFRDE
+90 SAIDQFRKE
-99 SGCEEDIFIAADF
+99 TGCEEEIFIAADF

-120 QSVDEVLAD
+120 QSASEVLDD

-137 LECGADVFVFESQR
+137 LNCGATVFVFESQR
-151 DDKYVGQ
+151 DDKYVKQ
-158 LADYVKGHCP
+158 LAAYVKERCA
-168 DAFVLVQFTFD
+168 DAFVLAQFTFD

-194 ERMAQE
+194 ESMAGE
-200 GAASI
+200 DAASI

-215 AGHLYQLLQA
+215 AGHLLQLLQA
-225 QEPYCDKFLSALPNA
+225 QPPYCRKFLSALPNA
-240 GYPLSLRGKTIYTEN
+240 GYPLSLRGRTIYTEN

-284 IRDLCRAL
+284 IRDLVQAL

-298 KKKVA
+298 DKQVA
-303 KLSAPIARAA
+303 SVPSRIHVQEVTHTGTNVSA
-313 SSVAAQPEQQK
+313 S
-324 VMGDAEGAAT
+324 DA
-334 AGGGHAFTDK
+334 FLDK
-344 LRAGKK
+344 LYAGKK
-350 VVIVEM
+350 PVIVEL
-356 DPPFNGDISKVYA
+356 DPPFNGDLTKVFA
-369 GAKKLAAA
+369 GAKKLAEA
-377 GVDLLTLSDSPMA
+377 GADLLTLSDSPMA

-410 VMPHVACRDRNIIG
+410 VMPHIACRDRNIIG
-424 LRGMLMGDHMNEI
+424 LRGMILGDHMNDI

-479 PDDPLHF
+479 ADDPLHF

-508 AAGCEYFL
+508 EAGCEYFL

-524 DIARIAYIRNALDGR
+524 DVERIAYIRNALGGR

-557 LHNEMA
+557 LHHEMA
-563 GIHIPEETLAKYDP
+563 GINIPEEILAKYDP
-577 DMSREEAQAVAVELS
+577 DMSREAAQAVAVEIS
-592 LELTDKLAD
+592 LELTRKLAD
-601 IADGYYFM
+601 IADAYYFM

-620 IIEKLRG
+620 IIAGLE